1 MEPIKVDFTKAREK
15 EVVIEP
21 EKAKLKIVI
30 SLIITAVIAAVAYYI
45 MLPALNFK
53 SEEFYYYIGVVLL
66 GYIASTA
73 LTSNMLFSP
82 EYTAYVK
89 KQSVVPIIGI
99 GVLIVIFLIGMV
111 SSSVILR
118 ANSYK
123 DIISVQEGDF
133 AKEVDSI
140 EFKSV
145 PRLDREAAVN
155 LADKQIGTLGGDAVS
170 QFLVN
175 TTGFGKDAQINYKNT
190 PVQVVPLEYANIIKW
205 FTNRSEGLPAYV
217 VVDMVTQNAEVHR
230 LENGIKYSTCEHF
243 GRLLQ
248 RHLRFGYPT
257 SIFADPTFEIDENGN
272 PYWICPK
279 LDKTIGLFGGTD
291 VVGAVLVDAVTGEM
305 EYYSIEDIRTK
316 PELQWIDRVYSA
328 NLLVE
333 QFNYYAQYQHGFFNS
348 VLGQKDVRK
357 TTEGNNFLALNDDVY
372 MYTGVTSIVS
382 DESIIGFTLINQR
395 TKEAKFYP
403 VAGAKETSAQSS
415 AQDMVQDLKYRASFP
430 LLLNISGQPTYFM
443 PLKGDSTLVK
453 SYAMVNVQRFEIAV
467 FGSTVEECMT
477 KYVAELEKKGI
488 DVDVEITE
496 EPSADKPNA
505 PTTKEVSG
513 VIADIRSAVKGGNT
527 YYYIRLDG
535 DKVYYSIAASSEELA
550 VILNK
555 GDNVTFT
562 IPVESDG
569 AIVSASKLKL
579 GA

>member
-1 MEPIKVDFTKAREK
+1 MEPIKVDFTKNKEK

-21 EKAKLKIVI
+21 EKAGLKIVI
-30 SLIITAVIAAVAYYI
+30 NLIITAVIAAIAYYV

-53 SEEFYYYIGVVLL
+53 SEDFYYYIGIVLA
-66 GYIASTA
+66 GYVAASA
-73 LTSNMLFSP
+73 LTTNLLFRP
-82 EYTAYVK
+82 EYTSYVK
-89 KQSVVPIIGI
+89 KQATVPAIGI

-111 SSSVILR
+111 SSSVVFR
-118 ANSYK
+118 AKSYK
-123 DIISVQEGDF
+123 DIIAVQDGDF
-133 AKEVDSI
+133 AKEVDTI

-145 PRLDREAAVN
+145 PRIDREAAVSI
-155 LADKQIGTLGGDAVS
+155 ADKQIGELSDLVS

-175 TTGFGKDAQINYKNT
+175 TSEFGKDAQINYKNT

-230 LENGIKYSTCEHF
+230 VEGGIKYSTCEHF
-243 GRLLQ
+243 GRLLK

-257 SIFADPTFEIDENGN
+257 ALFADPTFEIDENGN

-305 EYYSIEDIRTK
+305 SYHTIDDIRTK

-333 QFNYYAQYQHGFFNS
+333 QFNYYALYQHGFFNS
-348 VLGQKDVRK
+348 ILGQKDVRK

-382 DESIIGFTLINQR
+382 DESIVGFTLINQR
-395 TKEAKFYP
+395 TKEAKFYL
-403 VAGAKETSAQSS
+403 VAGAKEMSAQRS
-415 AQDMVQDLKYRASFP
+415 AQDMVQDLGYRASFP

-443 PLKGDSTLVK
+443 PLKGESTLVK

-477 KYVAELEKKGI
+477 KYVEELEKKGI
-488 DVDVEITE
+488 DVDVEITD
-496 EPSADKPNA
+496 EPTADKPNA

-527 YYYIRLDG
+527 YYYIKLDG
-535 DKVYYSIAASSEELA
+535 DNVYYSIAASADETA

-555 GDNVTFT
+555 GDKVTFT
-562 IPVESDG
+562 IPAETEG